1 MRDYQQTNSDS
12 VGKSS
17 KEEYMQALED
27 AGVEDYQDDEN
38 QDEGDLSEAERY
50 ALHADA
56 PPRRLDGQVVGS
68 TSPRPRALTTS
79 QLMFA
84 QGVIQGKTYRQAYR
98 DAYPNATGSGESITA
113 SAYKLMRDS
122 RIQALVNDAWEQT
135 ADVLVEDVVASKRYI
150 LKQLVAHSKSAKQEG
165 TKLKA
170 LELMGKAVGL
180 FKHDD
185 AGKAE
190 VQTPEQLKRDLAV
203 HLRLLDN
210 VKPLKTA

>member
-12 VGKSS
+12 VGKST
-17 KEEYMQALED
+17 KEEYLQALED
-27 AGVEDYQDDEN
+27 AGQDDYQDEEN
-38 QDEGDLSEAERY
+38 QDEGDLSVAERF

-68 TSPRPRALTTS
+68 TTPRPRALTTS

-98 DAYPNATGSGESITA
+98 DAYPNAKGSGESITA

-135 ADVLVEDVVASKRYI
+135 ADVLVEDVVASKRDI
-150 LKQLVAHSKSAKQEG
+150 LKQLVAHSKTAKQEG

-180 FKHDD
+180 FKHEDSS
-185 AGKAE
+185 KAE

-210 VKPLKTA
+210 VKPLKSA

>member
-12 VGKSS
+12 VGKST
-17 KEEYMQALED
+17 KEEYLQALEEAD
-27 AGVEDYQDDEN
+27 TDDYQDEEN
-38 QDEGDLSEAERY
+38 QDEGDLSEAERL

-98 DAYPNATGSGESITA
+98 DAYPNAKGSGESITA

-170 LELMGKAVGL
+170 LELMGKAIGL
-180 FKHDD
+180 FKHED
-185 AGKAE
+185 AGKVE

-203 HLRLLDN
+203 HLRLLD
-210 VKPLKTA
+210 KPLKSD

>member
-38 QDEGDLSEAERY
+38 QGEGDLSEAERY

-56 PPRRLDGQVVGS
+56 PPRRLDGNVVGS

-98 DAYPNATGSGESITA
+98 DAYPNAKGSGESITA

-135 ADVLVEDVVASKRYI
+135 ADVLVEDIVASKRYI
-150 LKQLVAHSKSAKQEG
+150 LKQLVAHSKTAKQEG

-180 FKHDD
+180 FKHEDSSKVD
-185 AGKAE
+185 VAS
-190 VQTPEQLKRDLAV
+190 PEQLKRDLAV

-210 VKPLKTA
+210 VKPLKSA

>member
-1 MRDYQQTNSDS
+1 MRDYQETNSDS

-38 QDEGDLSEAERY
+38 QGEGDLSEAERY

-56 PPRRLDGQVVGS
+56 PPRRLDGNVVGS

-98 DAYPNATGSGESITA
+98 DAYPNAKGSGESITA

-135 ADVLVEDVVASKRYI
+135 ADVLVEDIVASKRYI
-150 LKQLVAHSKSAKQEG
+150 LKQLVAHSKTAKQEG

-185 AGKAE
+185 AGKVDIA
-190 VQTPEQLKRDLAV
+190 TPEQLKKDLAV

-210 VKPLKTA
+210 VKPIKSA

>member
-1 MRDYQQTNSDS
+1 MRDYQETNSDS
-12 VGKSS
+12 VGKST

-56 PPRRLDGQVVGS
+56 PPRRLDGNVVGS

-98 DAYPNATGSGESITA
+98 DAYPNAKGSGESITA

>member
-1 MRDYQQTNSDS
+1 
-12 VGKSS
+12 
-17 KEEYMQALED
+17 MQALED

-38 QDEGDLSEAERY
+38 QGEGDLSEAERY

-56 PPRRLDGQVVGS
+56 PPRRLDGNVVGS

-98 DAYPNATGSGESITA
+98 DAYPNAKGSGESITA

-135 ADVLVEDVVASKRYI
+135 ADVLVEDIVASKRYI
-150 LKQLVAHSKSAKQEG
+150 LKQLVAHSKTAKQEG

-185 AGKAE
+185 ASK
-190 VQTPEQLKRDLAV
+190 VDIQTPEQLKKDLAV

-210 VKPLKTA
+210 VKPIKTA

>member
-12 VGKSS
+12 VGKST
-17 KEEYMQALED
+17 KEEYLQALED
-27 AGVEDYQDDEN
+27 AGQDDYQDDEN
-38 QDEGDLSEAERY
+38 QDEGDLSEAERL

-56 PPRRLDGQVVGS
+56 PRLRMDGQVVGS
-68 TSPRPRALTTS
+68 PTPRPRALTTS

-98 DAYPNATGSGESITA
+98 DAYPNAKGSGESITA

-122 RIQALVNDAWEQT
+122 RIQTLVNDAWEQT

-170 LELMGKAVGL
+170 LELMGKAIGL
-180 FKHDD
+180 FKHED

-203 HLRLLDN
+203 HLRLLD
-210 VKPLKTA
+210 KPLKSA

>member
-1 MRDYQQTNSDS
+1 MRDYQETNSDS

-38 QDEGDLSEAERY
+38 QGEGDLSVAERY

-68 TSPRPRALTTS
+68 TTPRPRALTTS

-98 DAYPNATGSGESITA
+98 DAYPNAKGSGESITA

-210 VKPLKTA
+210 VKPIKTA

>member
-1 MRDYQQTNSDS
+1 VRDYQQTNSDS
-12 VGKSS
+12 VGKST
-17 KEEYMQALED
+17 KEEYLQALED
-27 AGVEDYQDDEN
+27 AGQDDYQDDDN
-38 QDEGDLSEAERY
+38 QDEGDLSEAERL

-56 PPRRLDGQVVGS
+56 PRLRMDGQVVGS
-68 TSPRPRALTTS
+68 TTPRPRALTTS

-98 DAYPNATGSGESITA
+98 DAYPNAKGSGESITA

-170 LELMGKAVGL
+170 LELMGKAIGL
-180 FKHDD
+180 FKHED

-190 VQTPEQLKRDLAV
+190 VATPEQLKRDLAV
-203 HLRLLDN
+203 HLRLLD
-210 VKPLKTA
+210 KPLKSA

>member
-27 AGVEDYQDDEN
+27 AGADDYQDEEN

-56 PPRRLDGQVVGS
+56 PPRRLDGNVVGS
-68 TSPRPRALTTS
+68 PTPRPRALTVS
-79 QLMFA
+79 QCLFA

-98 DAYPNATGSGESITA
+98 DAYPNAKGSGESITA
-113 SAYKLMRDS
+113 SAYKLMRDA

-135 ADVLVEDVVASKRYI
+135 ADVLVDDIVASKRYI
-150 LKQLVAHSKSAKQEG
+150 LKQLVTHSKSAKQEG

-180 FKHDD
+180 FKHED
-185 AGKAE
+185 ASKVDIA
-190 VQTPEQLKRDLAV
+190 TPEQLKRDLAV

-210 VKPLKTA
+210 VKPLKSA

>member
-27 AGVEDYQDDEN
+27 AGQDDYQDDEN

-50 ALHADA
+50 ALHAEA
-56 PPRRLDGQVVGS
+56 PPRRLDGQIVGS
-68 TSPRPRALTTS
+68 QAPRPRALTTS

-98 DAYPNATGSGESITA
+98 DAYPNAKGSGESITA
-113 SAYKLMRDS
+113 SAYKLMRDA

-135 ADVLVEDVVASKRYI
+135 ADVLVEDIVASKRYI

-180 FKHDD
+180 FKHEDV
-185 AGKAE
+185 AKGEQAS
-190 VQTPEQLKRDLAV
+190 PEQLKKDLAV

>member
-12 VGKSS
+12 VGKST
-17 KEEYMQALED
+17 KEEYLQALED
-27 AGVEDYQDDEN
+27 AGQDDYQVDEN
-38 QDEGDLSEAERY
+38 EGEGDLSEAERY

-68 TSPRPRALTTS
+68 TTPRPRALTTS

-84 QGVIQGKTYRQAYR
+84 QGVITGKTYRQAYR
-98 DAYPNATGSGESITA
+98 DAYPNAKGSGESITA

-180 FKHDD
+180 FKHEDSSK
-185 AGKAE
+185 GE
-190 VQTPEQLKRDLAV
+190 VASPEQLKKDLAV

-210 VKPLKTA
+210 VKPLKSA

>member
-1 MRDYQQTNSDS
+1 MRDYQETNSDS

-27 AGVEDYQDDEN
+27 AGADDYQDDEN
-38 QDEGDLSEAERY
+38 QGEGDLSEAERY

-68 TSPRPRALTTS
+68 TTPRPRALTTS

-98 DAYPNATGSGESITA
+98 DAYPNAKGSGESITA
-113 SAYKLMRDS
+113 SAYKLMRDA

-135 ADVLVEDVVASKRYI
+135 ADVLVEDIVASKRYI
-150 LKQLVAHSKSAKQEG
+150 LKQLVAHSKTAKQEG

-180 FKHDD
+180 FKHEDSS
-185 AGKAE
+185 KAD

>member
-12 VGKSS
+12 VGKST
-17 KEEYMQALED
+17 KEEYLQALEEAD
-27 AGVEDYQDDEN
+27 TDDYQDEEN
-38 QDEGDLSEAERY
+38 QVEGDLSEAERY

-56 PPRRLDGQVVGS
+56 PPRRLDGNVVGS
-68 TSPRPRALTTS
+68 TTPRPRALTTS

-98 DAYPNATGSGESITA
+98 DAYPNAKGSGESITA

-170 LELMGKAVGL
+170 LELMGKAIGL
-180 FKHDD
+180 FKHED
-185 AGKAE
+185 AGKVE

-203 HLRLLDN
+203 HLRLLD
-210 VKPLKTA
+210 KPLKSA

>member
-12 VGKSS
+12 VGKST
-17 KEEYMQALED
+17 KEEYLQALED

-38 QDEGDLSEAERY
+38 QDEGDLSEAERL

-98 DAYPNATGSGESITA
+98 DAYPNAKGSGESITA

-170 LELMGKAVGL
+170 LELMGKAIGL
-180 FKHDD
+180 FKHED
-185 AGKAE
+185 AGKVE

-203 HLRLLDN
+203 HLRLLD
-210 VKPLKTA
+210 KPLKSA

>member
-12 VGKSS
+12 VGKST
-17 KEEYMQALED
+17 KEEYLQALEEAD
-27 AGVEDYQDDEN
+27 TEDYQDDEN
-38 QDEGDLSEAERY
+38 QDEGDLSEAERL

-68 TSPRPRALTTS
+68 TTPRPRALTTS

-98 DAYPNATGSGESITA
+98 DAYPNAKGSGESITA

-135 ADVLVEDVVASKRYI
+135 ADVLVEDIVASKRYI

-170 LELMGKAVGL
+170 LELMGKAIGL
-180 FKHDD
+180 FKHED
-185 AGKAE
+185 AGKVE
-190 VQTPEQLKRDLAV
+190 VATPEQLKRDLAV
-203 HLRLLDN
+203 HLRLLD
-210 VKPLKTA
+210 KPLKSA

>member
-1 MRDYQQTNSDS
+1 
-12 VGKSS
+12 
-17 KEEYMQALED
+17 
-27 AGVEDYQDDEN
+27 
-38 QDEGDLSEAERY
+38 
-50 ALHADA
+50 
-56 PPRRLDGQVVGS
+56 
-68 TSPRPRALTTS
+68 
-79 QLMFA
+79 MFA

-98 DAYPNATGSGESITA
+98 DAYPNAKGSGESITA
-113 SAYKLMRDS
+113 SAYKLMKDS

-180 FKHDD
+180 FKHED
-185 AGKAE
+185 ASKVEA
-190 VQTPEQLKRDLAV
+190 QTPEQLKRDLAV

-210 VKPLKTA
+210 VKPLKSA

>member
-1 MRDYQQTNSDS
+1 MRDYQETNSDS

-56 PPRRLDGQVVGS
+56 PPRRLDGNVVGS
-68 TSPRPRALTTS
+68 PTPRPRALTTS

-84 QGVIQGKTYRQAYR
+84 QGVITGKTYRQAYR
-98 DAYPNATGSGESITA
+98 DAYPNAKGSGESITA

-135 ADVLVEDVVASKRYI
+135 ADVLVEDIVASKRYI

-180 FKHDD
+180 FKHED
-185 AGKAE
+185 ASKVDIA
-190 VQTPEQLKRDLAV
+190 TPEQLKRDLAV

-210 VKPLKTA
+210 VKPLKSA